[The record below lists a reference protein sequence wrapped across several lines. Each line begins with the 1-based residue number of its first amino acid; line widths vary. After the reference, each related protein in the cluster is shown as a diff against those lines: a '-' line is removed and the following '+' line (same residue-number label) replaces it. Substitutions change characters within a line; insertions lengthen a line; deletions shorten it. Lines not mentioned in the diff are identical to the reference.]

1 MRIVLLFIVFF
12 SSIAFG
18 QVSFDAAV
26 FDSLLGKSE
35 DDLVPGY
42 TAVVIHKG
50 HEVYRGHSGY
60 ANLNKKILIDDL
72 TNFDVGSIGK
82 QFTATCILLLEEQ
95 GKLNLDD
102 DIKKYLPDFPKIRT
116 TITINHLLGHASGI
130 RSYLSLLELQNKL
143 RSKFLTKEKFW
154 EDLKK
159 QEDLS
164 YYPRDAFSYNNTGY
178 VLLAEIV
185 SKVSGQSFV
194 DFAYQNIFKPL
205 GMEQTMFFDKKL
217 KKMPT
222 SSFCYTWNN
231 EKQKARKIYNPK
243 ETVGDGNLW
252 TTVNDLVKWDQN
264 FEKNILGQGKLE
276 FFNSMEIP
284 YRLNSGRSSFYGKG
298 VNVKDHA
305 GIKLIDHSG
314 NWDSYFTQYS
324 RFPLFDLSIIICSN
338 SNKNDPR
345 HMAAVLSSY
354 IFKDIPKLG
363 SSFNPVKSK
372 VPLKNFEGHYLNI
385 HTKSAVRKIVS
396 TEEELYFIV
405 PTPFGE
411 IDYQLN
417 NPVYFSKDKIEFTA
431 SQGGKIVFTM
441 KDEYPIRYH
450 WLDSPGEFRL
460 LSGLDSKG
468 GEDSL
473 HLGKYENAEL
483 NLKIKVKSGLENNEL
498 KLKFGIFKSK
508 RVIRLTDNFFWNPKE
523 NLVFEFTD
531 NVLFLHADRA
541 SNIRFKKK

>member
-1 MRIVLLFIVFF
+1 MRIILLFLVSF

-18 QVSFDAAV
+18 QVSIDAGI
-26 FDSLLGKSE
+26 FDSILGKSPNE
-35 DDLVPGY
+35 LTPGY
-42 TAVVIHKG
+42 TAVIIHKG
-50 HEVYRGHSGY
+50 QEVYRSHSGY
-60 ANLNKKILIDDL
+60 ANLGKKVLIDDQ
-72 TNFDVGSIGK
+72 TQFDVGSIGK

-95 GKLNLDD
+95 GKLKLDD
-102 DIKKYLPDFPKIRT
+102 DIKMYLPDFPKIRT

-130 RSYLSLLELQNKL
+130 RSYLSLLELQHKL

-194 DFAYQNIFKPL
+194 DFAQENIFKPL
-205 GMEQTMFFDKKL
+205 GMTNTKFFDEKL
-217 KKMPT
+217 KKQST
-222 SSFCYTWNN
+222 DSYCYNWNS
-231 EKQKARKIYNPK
+231 QKRKASKVYNPK

-252 TTVNDLVKWDQN
+252 TTVDDLIKWDQN
-264 FEKNILGQGKLE
+264 FEKNKLGKGKLE
-276 FFNSMEIP
+276 FFNSMEVP
-284 YRLNSGRSSFYGKG
+284 YRLSSGRSSFYGKG

-305 GIKLIDHSG
+305 GIKLIDHGG

-324 RFPLFDLSIIICSN
+324 RFPLFELSIIICSN

-354 IFKDIPKLG
+354 IFKDVPKLG
-363 SSFNPVKSK
+363 SSFNSAKSN
-372 VPLKNFEGHYLNI
+372 VPLKNFEGHYLDV

-396 TEEELYFIV
+396 TEDELYFIV

-417 NPVYFSKDKIEFTA
+417 NPVYFSKNEIEFTA

-441 KDEYPIRYH
+441 KDDYPLRYH

-460 LSGLDSKG
+460 LANL
-468 GEDSL
+468 EHQTAADSL
-473 HLGKYENAEL
+473 YLGKYQNSEL
-483 NLKIKVKSGLENNEL
+483 DLKIKVKSGKEQSEL
-498 KLKFGIFKSK
+498 KLKFGLFNSK
-508 RVIRLTDNFFWNPKE
+508 NVIRLTKNFYWIAKE

-531 NVLFLHADRA
+531 KSLFLHADRA
-541 SNIRFKKK
+541 SNIKFRKK